1 MISIRF
7 GSPVFALFT
16 LPILSLFPGL
26 SLSQASPFVCLTVP
40 LSVCLFIY
48 FYLFP
53 KREKNS

>member
-7 GSPVFALFT
+7 GPPAFALFT
-16 LPILSLFPGL
+16 LSILSFSGP

-48 FYLFP
+48 FYLFL

>member
-7 GSPVFALFT
+7 DSPFFALFS
-16 LPILSLFPGL
+16 LSILSFSGP

-40 LSVCLFIY
+40 LSVYLFIY